1 MIDEISK
8 YTVDMLTPASIFQI
22 LSNAIL
28 SGGIFYW
35 IQRKHKIN
43 DDFIIEKNKCVA
55 QKHITCESEI
65 FDIMITVNSQYDINS
80 DVLVELSNNINKLR
94 MINYLYISE
103 SLLKVSSEF
112 SDYLLLVSADNL
124 QRNKFT
130 EDKLIKKF
138 KSEFKK

>member
-1 MIDEISK
+1 
-8 YTVDMLTPASIFQI
+8 
-22 LSNAIL
+22 
-28 SGGIFYW
+28 
-35 IQRKHKIN
+35 
-43 DDFIIEKNKCVA
+43 
-55 QKHITCESEI
+55 
-65 FDIMITVNSQYDINS
+65 MITVNSQYDINS

-94 MINYLYISE
+94 MINYLYISG